1 MSRISESYESG
12 NKKRHQETTRKLKMS
27 VSCESGNKNKKKKEV
42 KHEKV
47 TVSYESVRKNQQ
59 DSSCYEE
66 AQKKCAYRTIVGNK
80 MKIC

>member
-1 MSRISESYESG
+1 MLWIDT
-12 NKKRHQETTRKLKMS
+12 KKKYAFRTIVLMKLKIS
-27 VSCESGNKNKKKKEV
+27 VSCESGNKNKKKREV

-66 AQKKCAYRTIVGNK
+66 TPKKSVRIVP
-80 MKIC
+80 